1 MDDLFLDTYY
11 FCINRN
17 ILECKGTF
25 CWWFWCSN
33 WVLIETYWNVKANMS
48 LTEPCDK
55 CINRNILECKG
66 DSNRDEPGRKS
77 SINRNILEC
86 KVLNVVLKL
95 HIR

>member
-1 MDDLFLDTYY
+1 MI
-11 FCINRN
+11 C
-17 ILECKGTF
+17 
-25 CWWFWCSN
+25 FWTLTIS
-33 WVLIETYWNVKANMS
+33 VLIETYWNVKANMS